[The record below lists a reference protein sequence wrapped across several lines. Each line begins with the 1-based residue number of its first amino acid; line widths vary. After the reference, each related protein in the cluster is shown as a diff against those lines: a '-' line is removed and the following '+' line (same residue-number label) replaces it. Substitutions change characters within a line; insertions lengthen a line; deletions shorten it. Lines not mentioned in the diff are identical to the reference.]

1 MSYFLSSQ
9 IHLQVKL
16 LVLNL
21 HGACPELA
29 AGEPSLTYAEWISR
43 RTGVAADNLCVSC
56 QLHTHGRPLGLPE
69 RTFNTPGSRMRW
81 NEWVSFNIKYCD
93 LSPDAF
99 MILTLLGS
107 SGPRKSRMLGSVKV
121 PLFDDG
127 QRLCMGVSKL
137 QVRLHQLHQFGGVE
151 SGGCSGD
158 YSRRVRDSEQEQE
171 VALIEK
177 MSARHEATL
186 AQPQPELAWLD
197 RPTYTHLES
206 RRRALEEQLERHF
219 LFVQLPDFEHT
230 VIFHERL
237 SELPVT
243 ATSLQLTQARS
254 SRNTDPARTS
264 TLSAATTDSAA
275 HGAMDGPIPTLP
287 DIFLLTDLEVHRE
300 NPSLQKHR
308 KLARS
313 LLSAGFAKELK
324 PDAEE
329 RRRLSALLLAPPTQ
343 RLRDDERELIW
354 KFRYTLTSEKK
365 ALTKLLKCVDWGD
378 QRELH
383 AALLL
388 VQQWVPVDVQDLLE
402 LLSSSF
408 VGAAAWVREFAVSA
422 LRERAT
428 DSQLLSYLLPLC
440 QALQYEAVLPLPPDE
455 APLAALLIE
464 RAAPNMELANF
475 FHWYLLVERR
485 DARHSTHFGS
495 VHDAFLRE
503 LNRTPRGAKFHESL
517 RRQEAL
523 LASLSNAAQALKASG
538 ESRPR
543 RIARLRAMLEPPH
556 GALASLH
563 SLQRPLLLPLDPSV
577 RVVGTVPQNATVFKS
592 AMSPLG
598 LTFVIATATT
608 CGVDGGVDEGT
619 PSGYRMSDRPRGA
632 SGHVVT
638 NSAPTPSLATPRHYS
653 LIFKSG
659 DDLRQDQLVIQM
671 LLLMD
676 TSLNRS
682 EEWPRH

>member
-1 MSYFLSSQ
+1 MACFLSSQ
-9 IHLQVKL
+9 INLHVKL

-21 HGACPELA
+21 HGGCPDLA

-43 RTGVAADNLCVSC
+43 RIGVAADDLCVSC
-56 QLHTHGRPLGLPE
+56 QLHTHGHPLGLPE
-69 RTFNTPGSRMRW
+69 CTFNTPGSRMRW

-99 MILTLLGS
+99 MMLTLVGS
-107 SGPRKSRMLGSVKV
+107 SGPRKSHMLGSVKV
-121 PLFDDG
+121 PLFDEG
-127 QRLCMGVSKL
+127 HQLCMGVSKL
-137 QVRLHQLHQFGGVE
+137 QLRFESVGSGDMGG
-151 SGGCSGD
+151 SGGGNHSVLG
-158 YSRRVRDSEQEQE
+158 SEHEQE

-177 MSARHEATL
+177 MSVRHEAAL
-186 AQPQPELAWLD
+186 AQPEPELAWLD
-197 RPTYTHLES
+197 RPTYSHLET
-206 RRRALEEQLERHF
+206 RRRALEEQLDRHF
-219 LFVQLPDFEHT
+219 LFAQLPDFEHP
-230 VIFHERL
+230 VIFHEVL
-237 SELPVT
+237 PKLPVI
-243 ATSLQLTQARS
+243 ATPQQLTQARS
-254 SRNTDPARTS
+254 PRS
-264 TLSAATTDSAA
+264 TELVRASTPSAAAADAAA
-275 HGAMDGPIPTLP
+275 HGAVDGAVPTLQ
-287 DIFLLTDLEVHRE
+287 DIPILLLTDLEVHRD

-343 RLRDDERELIW
+343 RLREEERELMW
-354 KFRYTLTSEKK
+354 KFRYSLTSEKK

-383 AALLL
+383 ASLLL

-402 LLSSSF
+402 LLGSSF

-428 DSQLLSYLLPLC
+428 DNQLLSYLLPLC
-440 QALQYEAVLPLPPDE
+440 QALQYEAVLPLPPEE

-485 DARHSTHFGS
+485 DARHSAHFGS

-538 ESRPR
+538 ESRPK

-563 SLQRPLLLPLDPSV
+563 SLQRPLMLPLDPSV
-577 RVVGTVPQNATVFKS
+577 RVVGTVPRNATVFKS

-598 LTFVIATATT
+598 LTFAVATASTS
-608 CGVDGGVDEGT
+608 GVDSSGVDEGVS
-619 PSGYRMSDRPRGA
+619 PGWRSSDRP
-632 SGHVVT
+632 
-638 NSAPTPSLATPRHYS
+638 YS

-671 LLLMD
+671 LQLMD

-682 EEWPRH
+682 GGASSLTALLERVGRPPPVRWFARETA